1 MLTPAV
7 QHLDLAQ
14 NSSLVAEAQR
24 VLAEEAAALYDCC
37 TRIDV
42 TQFAL
47 ACRLIAR
54 STGRVVVTGMG
65 KSGAIG
71 RKFAG
76 TLSSTGT
83 PAHFLHPAEAMHGDV
98 GVVAPED
105 VVCAFSYSGETD
117 ELRALLPTL
126 SRLQVPII
134 SFTAYPKSSL
144 GHAST
149 TVLNVEVA
157 QEACP
162 LNLAP
167 TTSTTVMLAFS
178 DALALVV
185 MQAKQFTTG
194 DFALRHP
201 AGALG
206 RRLLLR
212 VRDIM
217 RQGEHVAIVKEE
229 TPLLDAMGAITRA
242 HAGAAI
248 VIDSSGKLAGLVTE
262 GDWRRCLVADPSAL
276 TQPVSSAMNPSPGTV
291 LPDILA
297 AEGLRLLEQFHPVPG
312 EYAGDA
318 PVIEEGTGRPL
329 GMLTL
334 KDLVRAGIA
343 TRAL

>member
-1 MLTPAV
+1 MLTPVV
-7 QHLDLAQ
+7 QHFDLGQ
-14 NSSLVAEAQR
+14 PSSLVAEARR
-24 VLAEEAAALYDCC
+24 VLTEEAAALYDCC
-37 TRIDV
+37 ARIEEP
-42 TQFAL
+42 QFAL
-47 ACRLIAR
+47 ACRLIAE
-54 STGRVVVTGMG
+54 SGGRVVVTGMG
-65 KSGAIG
+65 KSGAVG

-83 PAHFLHPAEAMHGDV
+83 PAYFLHPAEAMHGDV
-98 GVVAPED
+98 GVVAPD
-105 VVCAFSYSGETD
+105 DIVCAFSYSGETD

-126 SRLQVPII
+126 SRLGVPIV
-134 SFTAYPKSSL
+134 SFTAHPQSTL
-144 GHAST
+144 GRAST

-157 QEACP
+157 REACP

-185 MQAKQFTTG
+185 MQSKQFTPG

-201 AGALG
+201 AGTLG

-212 VRDIM
+212 VRDVM
-217 RQGEHVAIVKEE
+217 RQGEDLAVVKLD
-229 TPLLDAMGAITRA
+229 TPLIDAMGAVTRA

-248 VIDSSGKLAGLVTE
+248 VVDAYGKLAGLVTE
-262 GDWRRCLVADPSAL
+262 GDSRRRLVADLSSL
-276 TQPVSSAMNPSPGTV
+276 TQPVSLAMNPTPGTV
-291 LPDILA
+291 PPDILA
-297 AEGLRLLEQFHPVPG
+297 VEGLRLLEQFHPAHG
-312 EYAGDA
+312 EIAGDA

-343 TRAL
+343 T